1 MSWQAWFVRR
11 RLWHAYR
18 RRPPEDVSQADYIA
32 GIRATFDSL
41 NSELPKLPRGTALVP
56 VVDGDMRGA
65 WLTASG
71 VVPQRTLYYLH
82 GGGYVW
88 GSPKTHADLAMRL
101 SRQMNARVFLVD
113 YRLAP
118 AHACPAAIEDATA
131 GWHWLL
137 AQDGVDPA
145 RTAIAGDS
153 AGGGLSLA
161 TMLALRDAGD
171 PLPAAACLLSP
182 WTDMT
187 GTAPSLDANDA
198 TDPVLSAFGIRKM
211 GPAYYGKLPAD
222 NPRVSPLFADLTG
235 LPPMLIQVG
244 SQEIL
249 LDDSTGLAARIRD
262 AGGDVQLDV
271 WPKMPHVWQMMA
283 FALPEGRK
291 AIADMAAFVDRHT
304 A

>member
-1 MSWQAWFVRR
+1 MSWQAWLIRR

-18 RRPPEDVSQADYIA
+18 RRPSENVSQAHYIA
-32 GIRATFDSL
+32 GVRATLDSL
-41 NSELPKLPRGTALVP
+41 NSDLPRLPRGTELVP
-56 VVDGDMRGA
+56 IIDGNVRGA
-65 WLTASG
+65 WMTARG
-71 VVPQRTLYYLH
+71 VVPERTLYYLH

-101 SRQMNARVFLVD
+101 SRQMNARIFLVD

-118 AHACPAAIEDATA
+118 AHRCPAAIEDATA
-131 GWHWLL
+131 GWRWLL
-137 AQDGVDPA
+137 SQDGVDPA
-145 RTAIAGDS
+145 RTVIAGDS

-161 TMLALRDAGD
+161 TLLALRDAGD

-198 TDPVLSAFGIRKM
+198 TDPVLSAFGIRKT
-211 GPAYYGKLPAD
+211 GPAYYGDLPAD
-222 NPRVSPLFADLTG
+222 DPRASPLFADLTG
-235 LPPMLIQVG
+235 LPPMLVQVG

-249 LDDSTGLAARIRD
+249 LDDSVRLAARVKE
-262 AGGDVQLDV
+262 ASGSAQLDI

-283 FALPEGRK
+283 FLMPEGRK
-291 AIADMAAFVDRHT
+291 AIADMADFVKGHT
-304 A
+304 S